1 MRIANAQPFKK
12 MKMRSIL
19 FLINVCTLFDVLG
32 QRSYSFI
39 SPLPPESAH
48 IHAVDAHLFGV
59 YKADSSDIV
68 YEFNAAGIFTRSLS
82 IVPISRE
89 TVRETSTYRISGNY
103 IHGIKENDSLPC
115 VLEGEYYFVGVPRR
129 DTIVSMNSK
138 NELRKMGSGEYILN
152 FYENG
157 AYTPCLV
164 RINSGKLSIHFFDY
178 RDDQT
183 FAAIKSQQSKQE
195 EELTHVYLLPTI
207 KEWKK
212 MDSSSL
218 FGKPAIYKLESSR

>member
-1 MRIANAQPFKK
+1 VRIANAQPFKK

-19 FLINVCTLFDVLG
+19 FLISVCALFDVLG

-103 IHGIKENDSLPC
+103 IHGIMANDSLPC
-115 VLEGEYYFVGVPRR
+115 VLGR

-138 NELRKMGSGEYILN
+138 NELRKIGSGEYILN

-157 AYTPCLV
+157 TYTPCLV